1 MGRDHSSSILFHMHV
16 ERCIRH
22 KCRKSQETSVYT
34 EVKGLRT
41 RSSEFPRRHVRR
53 GNFLGPNVRGPRV
66 GLSKSPGRLLSVVV
80 EPLDAHDDHGFG
92 AHGND
97 ISAANISETIQR
109 TFRTRS
115 IYVYL
120 FSLGPRDLY
129 QKWSLGIPGD
139 GGANVASASPVLPDA
154 TGVQFYS
161 LLHRRDGGQA
171 GLG

>member
-1 MGRDHSSSILFHMHV
+1 MF
-16 ERCIRH
+16 
-22 KCRKSQETSVYT
+22 T
-34 EVKGLRT
+34 
-41 RSSEFPRRHVRR
+41 VRR

-120 FSLGPRDLY
+120 FSLVCE
-129 QKWSLGIPGD
+129 QII
-139 GGANVASASPVLPDA
+139 
-154 TGVQFYS
+154 
-161 LLHRRDGGQA
+161 
-171 GLG
+171 